1 MPKYRSHKEVYALKI
16 IEKRTIRDPGNLAY
30 SHMLVP
36 EDTRYA
42 PIDVTD
48 AFVYK
53 HEVNAPGYYVVYE
66 DGYASWS
73 PVEAFE
79 NGYTVIEGQYKN

>member
-1 MPKYRSHKEVYALKI
+1 MTAQPMPKYRSHKEVYALKI
-16 IEKRTIRDPGNLAY
+16 KEVRTIRDPETLAY
-30 SHMLVP
+30 SHMIVP
-36 EDTRYA
+36 EDESYA

-53 HEVNAPGYYVVYE
+53 HEVKAPGYYVVYA
-66 DGYASWS
+66 DGYTSWS

-79 NGYTVIEGQYKN
+79 EGYTKI